1 MGMLT
6 TFVFFFISWIC
17 RYFYFFMEVNLIF
30 ILFFSL
36 FFVSS
41 SFTIFTIYFF
51 FLFYSF
57 HTSYFYFSSHVFF
70 PRFRPPFIFVLWYV
84 VRILY
89 LFFVFFFHF
98 LFCFSV
104 HML

>member
-41 SFTIFTIYFF
+41 SFTIFTIFF
-51 FLFYSF
+51 SLFILLF
-57 HTSYFYFSSHVFF
+57 SYFVVLLFKPCLFSTF
-70 PRFRPPFIFVLWYV
+70 
-84 VRILY
+84 
-89 LFFVFFFHF
+89 
-98 LFCFSV
+98 
-104 HML
+104 